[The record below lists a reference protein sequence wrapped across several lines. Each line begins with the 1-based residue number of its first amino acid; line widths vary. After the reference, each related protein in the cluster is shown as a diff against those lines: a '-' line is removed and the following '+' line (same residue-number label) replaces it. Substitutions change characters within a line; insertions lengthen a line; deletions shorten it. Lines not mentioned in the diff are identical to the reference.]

1 VPCAF
6 SQNALQIQRD
16 RVAAGDALHG
26 KLCEA
31 AVPGIARLNSR
42 QQRCSYCFIY
52 MNDVAR
58 RASER
63 VQHGL
68 CIVAARSVVDRSI
81 ISQGL

>member
-1 VPCAF
+1 
-6 SQNALQIQRD
+6 
-16 RVAAGDALHG
+16 VAAGDALHG

-68 CIVAARSVVDRSI
+68 CI
-81 ISQGL
+81 